1 MSKILSQTLS
11 RTLIAKRDELE
22 LTQERTAEKLKVA
35 VRTYQHWETGGT
47 LPNSANLLNILFT
60 LDIDLI
66 KFKQDLDNAGYI
78 FPDKYDI

>member
-1 MSKILSQTLS
+1 MLKILSQTLS
-11 RTLIAKRDELE
+11 RTLIARKDELK
-22 LTQERTAEKLKVA
+22 LSQEQTAEKLKVA
-35 VRTYQHWETGGT
+35 VRTYQHWETGDT

-66 KFKQDLDNAGYI
+66 KFKQELDNAGYI